1 MYSKLMIDVALIYP
15 PWAVLDD
22 RSILQNS
29 LPPLGILSI
38 ASYLESKNYT
48 VKIYDIHGQ
57 KLEEEDFLDLPI
69 LEPARPRLTFELRQ
83 QSEFS

>member
-1 MYSKLMIDVALIYP
+1 MNKRIDVALIYP

-38 ASYLESKNYT
+38 AYKC
-48 VKIYDIHGQ
+48 V
-57 KLEEEDFLDLPI
+57 F
-69 LEPARPRLTFELRQ
+69 
-83 QSEFS
+83 